1 MTDNTTGNNN
11 TAIGFNA
18 SVGSNNLTNATAIG
32 ANTTVNVSN
41 AVVIGNN
48 ANVGIGTSSPAEKLD
63 VDGKIRM
70 RSGAN
75 DGYIALS
82 DSNGVMAM
90 DKPSICFSWWRHEYK

>member
-1 MTDNTTGNNN
+1 MDNNTTGQENTAVGRHAWTYNTTGSNN

-18 SVGSNNLTNATAIG
+18 SVGGSGLTNATAIG

-48 ANVGIGTSSPAEKLD
+48 ANVGIGASAPSEKLD

-70 RSGAN
+70 RSGAVK
-75 DGYIALS
+75 GTYHYLT
-82 DSNGVMAM
+82 AM
-90 DKPSICFSWWRHEYK
+90 E